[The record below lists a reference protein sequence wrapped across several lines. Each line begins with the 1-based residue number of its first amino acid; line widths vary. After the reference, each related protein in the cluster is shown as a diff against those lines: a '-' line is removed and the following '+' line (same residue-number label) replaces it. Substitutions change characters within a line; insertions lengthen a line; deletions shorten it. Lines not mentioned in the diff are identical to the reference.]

1 MAVKVSI
8 NISREFS
15 VDADY
20 DSVFAL
26 LSDVEASAQHFPKVE
41 QLTDLGNDTFRWE
54 MEKVGL
60 GDHAIQ
66 TIYASTYSSDEEA
79 GTVNWTPVKG
89 EGNGLVSGGWV
100 IEEAEGGTNL
110 TLETSAELNLPLP
123 GLLKLAISPVV
134 KAEFSG
140 MVDTYVS
147 NLSEHFSA

>member
-1 MAVKVSI
+1 
-8 NISREFS
+8 
-15 VDADY
+15 
-20 DSVFAL
+20 
-26 LSDVEASAQHFPKVE
+26 
-41 QLTDLGNDTFRWE
+41 
-54 MEKVGL
+54 
-60 GDHAIQ
+60 
-66 TIYASTYSSDEEA
+66 
-79 GTVNWTPVKG
+79 
-89 EGNGLVSGGWV
+89 LVSGGWV